1 MSVAPTLAE
10 APVDEAARPA
20 APPRRRPVVA
30 IVLFL
35 ALAAMPLA
43 VSLGVPA
50 HWLTLVTRALIFAIA
65 ALSLDLILGV
75 GGLVS
80 FGHAAFIGI
89 GAYATGIM
97 ITEGQI
103 EALLILPVILAACA
117 LFAAITGAV
126 SLRTRGVAFIMITLA
141 FGQMAYFLA
150 QALSAYGGDDGLTL
164 YERST
169 LAGFKPFANRTSFF
183 YVVLATLVGCYALIS
198 TIVASRFGRALRAAR
213 ENATRVT
220 VTGYDVGRIRLIAY
234 VISGMIAGLS
244 GFLLANQTD
253 FVSPA
258 FISWQRSGELIFMVV
273 LGGVGSLHGAIIG
286 ALAYLFAE
294 DVLAGWTE
302 HWRVIFGPLIVLF
315 VLFTRGGLVGIIG
328 KLTSKFGSKRDD

>member
-1 MSVAPTLAE
+1 MSMASPEVAP
-10 APVDEAARPA
+10 APRPA
-20 APPRRRPVVA
+20 APVRKRPLFTIA
-30 IVLFL
+30 LFL
-35 ALAAMPLA
+35 VLAAVPLA
-43 VSLGVPA
+43 VALGLPS
-50 HWLTLVTRALIFAIA
+50 HWLTLITRAMIFAVA

-97 ITEGQI
+97 ITEGRT
-103 EALLILPVILAACA
+103 EALVILPVLLAACGV
-117 LFAAITGAV
+117 FAAVTGAV

-164 YERST
+164 NEQAT
-169 LAGFKPFANRTSFF
+169 LAGFKPFENRTSFF
-183 YVVLATLVGCYALIS
+183 YVVLIVLIGCHALVSTL
-198 TIVASRFGRALRAAR
+198 VASRFGRVLRAAR

-220 VTGYDVGRIRLIAY
+220 MTGFDVGRVRLVAY
-234 VISGMIAGLS
+234 IISGMIAGLS
-244 GFLLANQTD
+244 GFLLANQTE

-273 LGGVGSLHGAIIG
+273 LGGVGSLHGAILG
-286 ALAYLFAE
+286 ALAFLVAE
-294 DVLAGWTE
+294 DVLSALTE
-302 HWRVIFGPLIVLF
+302 HWKVIFGPMIVLF
-315 VLFTRGGLVGIIG
+315 VLFTRGGLVGLLG
-328 KLTSKFGSKRDD
+328 KLGGRRDD

>member
-1 MSVAPTLAE
+1 MTVEASTQAAP
-10 APVDEAARPA
+10 PRPA
-20 APPRRRPVVA
+20 APARHRPVFVIA
-30 IVLFL
+30 LFL
-35 ALAAMPLA
+35 ALAAVPLA
-43 VSLGVPA
+43 VTLGLPA
-50 HWLTLVTRALIFAIA
+50 HWLTLVTRAMIFAIA

-97 ITEGQI
+97 ITEGQT
-103 EALLILPVILAACA
+103 EALIILPVLLAACA
-117 LFAAITGAV
+117 VFAAVTGAV

-164 YERST
+164 NEQST
-169 LAGFKPFANRTSFF
+169 LAGFEPFANRTTFF
-183 YVVLATLVGCYALIS
+183 YVVLAVLVFCHVLVRAL
-198 TIVASRFGRALRAAR
+198 VASRFGRVLRAAR

-220 VTGYDVGRIRLIAY
+220 MTGFDVGRVRLVAY

-244 GFLLANQTD
+244 GFLLANQTE

-273 LGGVGSLHGAIIG
+273 LGGVGSLHGAILG
-286 ALAYLFAE
+286 ALAFLIAE
-294 DVLAGWTE
+294 DVLSGLTE
-302 HWRVIFGPLIVLF
+302 HWKVIFGPMIVLF
-315 VLFTRGGLVGIIG
+315 VLFTRGGLVGLLG
-328 KLTSKFGSKRDD
+328 RLTGRRDG

>member
-1 MSVAPTLAE
+1 MSAL
-10 APVDEAARPA
+10 PVPADAALPA
-20 APPRRRPVVA
+20 APPRRRPVIVL
-30 IVLFL
+30 VLFL
-35 ALAAMPLA
+35 LLALLPVA
-43 VSLGVPA
+43 VSVGLPA
-50 HWLTLVTRALIFAIA
+50 HWLTLTTRALIFAIA

-89 GAYATGIM
+89 GAYVTGIM
-97 ITEGQI
+97 ITEGRG
-103 EALLILPVILAACA
+103 EALLILPVILLLCA
-117 LFAAITGAV
+117 IFAAITGAV

-141 FGQMAYFLA
+141 FGQMAFFLT
-150 QALSAYGGDDGLTL
+150 QALSGYGGDDGLTL

-169 LAGFKPFANRTSFF
+169 VAGYDLFGSRTRLYYAVLVALAGCYILVRT
-183 YVVLATLVGCYALIS
+183 L
-198 TIVASRFGRALRAAR
+198 VASRFGRVLRAAR

-244 GFLLANQTD
+244 GFFLANQTE

-258 FISWQRSGELIFMVV
+258 FVSWQRSGELIFMVV

-286 ALAYLFAE
+286 ALVFLFAE
-294 DVLAGWTE
+294 DVLSGWTE
-302 HWRVIFGPLIVLF
+302 HWKVIFGPLIVLF
-315 VLFTRGGLVGIIG
+315 VLFTRGGLVGLLG
-328 KLTSKFGSKRDD
+328 KLGVARRD

>member
-1 MSVAPTLAE
+1 MSAAPTIAGAAGSIPSRPRSRSVLAL
-10 APVDEAARPA
+10 
-20 APPRRRPVVA
+20 
-30 IVLFL
+30 VLFAAL
-35 ALAAMPLA
+35 ALAPVA

-50 HWLTLVTRALIFAIA
+50 HWLSLLTRAMIFAIA

-89 GAYATGIM
+89 GAYVTGIM
-97 ITEGQI
+97 ITEGRT
-103 EALLILPVILAACA
+103 ETLLILPVLLVVCA
-117 LFAAITGAV
+117 IFAAVTGAV

-141 FGQMAYFLA
+141 FGQMVFFLA

-164 YERST
+164 YARST
-169 LAGFKPFANRTSFF
+169 IAGFDIAASRTGFF
-183 YVVLATLVGCYALIS
+183 YIVLGALVGCYGLVRI
-198 TIVASRFGRALRAAR
+198 IVASRFGRVLRAAR

-220 VTGYDVGRIRLIAY
+220 VTGYDVGRVRLIAY

-244 GFLLANQTD
+244 GFFLANQTE

-258 FISWQRSGELIFMVV
+258 FMSWQRSGELIFMVV

-286 ALAYLFAE
+286 ALAFLFAE
-294 DVLAGWTE
+294 DVLAGITE
-302 HWRVIFGPLIVLF
+302 HWKAIFGPLIVLF
-315 VLFTRGGLVGIIG
+315 VLFTRGGIVGILARIRG
-328 KLTSKFGSKRDD
+328 RSDG

>member
-1 MSVAPTLAE
+1 MNAAPTIAS
-10 APVDEAARPA
+10 AAGSIPARP
-20 APPRRRPVVA
+20 RSRPVLA
-30 IVLFL
+30 LVLFAAL
-35 ALAAMPLA
+35 ALAPVA

-50 HWLTLVTRALIFAIA
+50 HWLSLVTRAMIFAIA

-89 GAYATGIM
+89 GAYVTGIM
-97 ITEGQI
+97 ITEGRT
-103 EALLILPVILAACA
+103 ETLLILPVLLVVCA
-117 LFAAITGAV
+117 IFAAVTGAV

-141 FGQMAYFLA
+141 FGQMVFFLA

-164 YERST
+164 YARST
-169 LAGFKPFANRTSFF
+169 IAGFDIAASRTGFF
-183 YVVLATLVGCYALIS
+183 YIVLGALIGCYGLVRV
-198 TIVASRFGRALRAAR
+198 IVASRFGRVLRAAR

-220 VTGYDVGRIRLIAY
+220 VTGYDVGRVRLIAY

-244 GFLLANQTD
+244 GFFLANQTE

-258 FISWQRSGELIFMVV
+258 FMSWQRSGELIFMVV

-286 ALAYLFAE
+286 ALAFLFAE
-294 DVLAGWTE
+294 DVLAGITE
-302 HWRVIFGPLIVLF
+302 HWKAIFGPLIVLF
-315 VLFTRGGLVGIIG
+315 VLFTRGGIVGILARIR
-328 KLTSKFGSKRDD
+328 GSRDG